1 MVSILFLQIYIINI
15 IISDVLGEKIGSI
28 RYFKTSVGTKKTY
41 FNNNNDN
48 ILIFIQIILCYII
61 SYGFNID

>member
-28 RYFKTSVGTKKTY
+28 RYFKTSVGTKKL
-41 FNNNNDN
+41 
-48 ILIFIQIILCYII
+48 ILIIIMII
-61 SYGFNID
+61 F